1 MKSLKKKRILLITVL
16 ALVMTASGCGSKGES
31 RNDTDNVR
39 GTESIS
45 DDESSQYK
53 EEKETSS
60 EKESNTSTDNKVS
73 ETNTEENNDGADG
86 SLNEEKDSENQGT
99 LNAERDSNNNNG
111 LGETADNNT
120 VNNQNYGETTSENT
134 SKSNPS
140 GNQNQEKTSSSAAAT
155 KPAAETTV
163 KPAAETTVKPAA
175 ETATKPAE
183 VSTTESKPAEEDN
196 QASKPAV
203 SVTLPI
209 NVSQKASQTA
219 ESVINGLINGSM
231 SEFDKVKAIHDYIVN
246 NIQYASVID
255 YNNHS
260 LFTAEGALTNK
271 VAVCQGYAEA
281 FSLLCYKA
289 GIQTEMVYGVADN
302 GQTSESHAWNI
313 VRVDGV
319 WYQIDT
325 TWDDPIG
332 GNPQYTYFL
341 IPDSLMNENH
351 TASSYTNKYSCTD
364 SRYVEYGQQM
374 TAAVYIQSRYGNVGY
389 KFVSGEAE
397 VKNQVTANKNGGIN
411 TFILA
416 YDTGEKINLYS
427 DQNRI
432 ATVINNIQNWI
443 GASVSSGYSL
453 QYSYQDGLKYIIIKI
468 TLNN

>member
-73 ETNTEENNDGADG
+73 ETNTEENNDGADE
-86 SLNEEKDSENQGT
+86 SLNEEKNSENQGT

-155 KPAAETTV
+155 

-289 GIQTEMVYGVADN
+289 GIQTEMVYGVAYN

>member
-73 ETNTEENNDGADG
+73 ETNTEENNDGADE

-140 GNQNQEKTSSSAAAT
+140 GNQNQEKTSSAAAT
-155 KPAAETTV
+155 

>member
-73 ETNTEENNDGADG
+73 ETNTEKNNDGADE

-155 KPAAETTV
+155 

-332 GNPQYTYFL
+332 ENPQYTYFL

>member
-60 EKESNTSTDNKVS
+60 DKESSTSTDNKVS
-73 ETNTEENNDGADG
+73 ETNTEENNDGADE

-155 KPAAETTV
+155 KPAE
-163 KPAAETTVKPAA
+163 ETTVKPAA

-209 NVSQKASQTA
+209 NVSQKASQAA

-351 TASSYTNKYSCTD
+351 TASSYTKKYSCTD

>member
-73 ETNTEENNDGADG
+73 ETNTEKNNDGADE

-140 GNQNQEKTSSSAAAT
+140 GNQNQEKTSSAAAT
-155 KPAAETTV
+155 

-453 QYSYQDGLKYIIIKI
+453 QYSYQDGLKF
-468 TLNN
+468 

>member
-73 ETNTEENNDGADG
+73 ETNTEKNNDGADE

-155 KPAAETTV
+155 